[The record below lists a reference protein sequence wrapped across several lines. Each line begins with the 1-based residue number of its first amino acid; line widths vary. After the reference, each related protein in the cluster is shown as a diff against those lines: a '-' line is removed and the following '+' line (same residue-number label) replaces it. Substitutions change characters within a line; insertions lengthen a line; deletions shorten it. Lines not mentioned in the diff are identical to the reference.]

1 VSRAELKKRRT
12 LVREMH
18 RDGLSAEQISRALD
32 VSQETIRRDMRIAGV
47 TINCRGADTLRR
59 WVVKLREYAND

>member
-1 VSRAELKKRRT
+1 MNSVEVKKRRT

-32 VSQETIRRDMRIAGV
+32 VSSETVRRDMRITGV

-59 WVVKLREYAND
+59 WVVKLREIRE